1 MEVHTGQKLIKLGV
15 DLGVDCGVEMGLKWE
30 ELGLRPEL
38 SYG

>member
-1 MEVHTGQKLIKLGV
+1 MEVNTGQKLIKLGV